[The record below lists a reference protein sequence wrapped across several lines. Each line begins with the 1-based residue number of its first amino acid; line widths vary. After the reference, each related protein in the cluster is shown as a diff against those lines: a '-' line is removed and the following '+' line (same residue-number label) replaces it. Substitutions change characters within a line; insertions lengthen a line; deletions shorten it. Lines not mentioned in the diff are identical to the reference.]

1 MPLDV
6 GQKEPVTLSEAYEI
20 LEKRKKE
27 GSELGYVQ
35 KLAYEHASKFKT
47 LSAEK
52 AKEMKSELMALDLT
66 AATAAK
72 IVDIMPINVEQLK
85 QVLII
90 EKKPIEEERVS
101 EIMKVVEKYRK
112 GK

>member
-35 KLAYEHASKFKT
+35 KLAYEHA
-47 LSAEK
+47 
-52 AKEMKSELMALDLT
+52 SELMALDLT